1 MVDFYARRLMHHT
14 RLPGLLRLA
23 MVGST
28 RRLLAAGRVDKH
40 LRFPVGEGATE
51 AELDV
56 WLIRARGGDGRAGG
70 VPAPRGTVL
79 LVHGLWDSKGRFFRL
94 GELLARRGF
103 DVILPDLRRHGRST
117 GQHTTFGAL
126 EKRDLAALVDHLLA
140 AGEVRGPL
148 WVFGFSMGAAIAVQY
163 AAIEP
168 RVRGVVA
175 AAPFQDGWSITRRAV
190 PLMSQAKFRAVWAR
204 AGEIAHFDPAES
216 STLTAA
222 ASLHCPLVIAHGRL
236 DLIVPYRHGRA
247 VFQAAGVP
255 KRFHTVWW
263 SGHLSLLLL
272 GRRWF
277 ADRIE
282 EVIAMAGL

>member
-1 MVDFYARRLMHHT
+1 MRFVSFYAHWLLRHT

-23 MVGST
+23 MLGST
-28 RRLLAAGRVDKH
+28 RRLLAAGRVDKY
-40 LRFPVGEGATE
+40 LRFPAAEGV
-51 AELDV
+51 ELDV
-56 WLIRARGGDGRAGG
+56 WLIRSRGGA
-70 VPAPRGTVL
+70 PAPRGVVL

-117 GQHTTFGAL
+117 GRHTTFGAL
-126 EKRDLAALVDHLLA
+126 EKRDVAALVDHLLA

-148 WVFGFSMGAAIAVQY
+148 WVFGYSMGAAIAVQY

-175 AAPFQDGWSITRRAV
+175 AAPFQDGWSIARRAV
-190 PLMSQAKFRAVWAR
+190 PLMSQAKYRAVWAR
-204 AGEIAHFDPAES
+204 AAQIAGFDPAES

-222 ASLHCPLVIAHGRL
+222 GALRCPLVVVHGRC

-247 VFQAAGVP
+247 VFQAAAGEP
-255 KRFHTVWW
+255 KRLHIVCWA
-263 SGHLSLLLL
+263 GHMSLLLM

-282 EVIAMAGL
+282 EVIAMAEGR

>member
-1 MVDFYARRLMHHT
+1 MRFVNFYARWLLHHT
-14 RLPGLLRLA
+14 RLPGLLQLA
-23 MVGST
+23 RRGST

-40 LRFPVGEGATE
+40 LRFPAAEGV
-51 AELDV
+51 ELDV
-56 WLIRARGGDGRAGG
+56 WLLRARGRAGG
-70 VPAPRGTVL
+70 DSAPRGVVL
-79 LVHGLWDSKGRFFRL
+79 IVHGLWDSKGRFLPL

-117 GQHTTFGAL
+117 GPHTTFGAL

-140 AGEVRGPL
+140 AGEVRGPV

-163 AAIEP
+163 AAIEL

-175 AAPFQDGWSITRRAV
+175 AAPFQDGWSIARRFV
-190 PLMSQAKFRAVWAR
+190 PLMSLATYRAVWAR
-204 AGEIAHFDPAES
+204 AAEIAHFDPAEC

-222 ASLHCPLVIAHGRL
+222 AGLHCPLVVAHGQC
-236 DLIVPYRHGRA
+236 DPIVPYRHGRA
-247 VFQAAGVP
+247 VFQAAGEP

-263 SGHLSLLLL
+263 SGHSSLLLM
-272 GRRWF
+272 GRHWF

-282 EVIAMAGL
+282 EAVAMAEGR